1 MQHAPTVTQTLA
13 RFAVEARWDDV
24 PDAARHEAKR
34 ALMNFFAVALAG
46 CRAAPVEVARQSLAE
61 FSGRQQAT
69 LIGRRERMDALSAA
83 FLNAAAANVLDFC
96 DTHVPTVIHPT
107 APIAPALFALA

>member
-1 MQHAPTVTQTLA
+1 MQHAPAVTQTLA

-46 CRAAPVEVARQSLAE
+46 CRAPPVEHNLSPSFPVAS
-61 FSGRQQAT
+61 
-69 LIGRRERMDALSAA
+69 RR
-83 FLNAAAANVLDFC
+83 
-96 DTHVPTVIHPT
+96 P
-107 APIAPALFALA
+107 

>member
-1 MQHAPTVTQTLA
+1 MQHAPAVTQTLA

-46 CRAAPVEVARQSLAE
+46 CRAPAIEIVLKSLAE
-61 FSGRQQAT
+61 FCGRQQAT
-69 LIGRRERMDALSAA
+69 LVGRRERMDALSAA
-83 FLNAAAANVLDFC
+83 FLRARTRGHAV
-96 DTHVPTVIHPT
+96 VRPV
-107 APIAPALFALA
+107 